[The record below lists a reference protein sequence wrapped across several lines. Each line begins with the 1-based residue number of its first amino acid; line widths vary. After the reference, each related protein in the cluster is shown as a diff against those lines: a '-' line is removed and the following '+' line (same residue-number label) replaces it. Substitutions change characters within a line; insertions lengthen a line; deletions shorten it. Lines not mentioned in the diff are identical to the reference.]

1 MNKNFK
7 VTREKEGEQKPTR
20 YFSKKQEKKVAKELN
35 GNRQLNSGAT
45 PFIKGDVST
54 ELFLIE
60 CKTKTKPCETIS
72 IHKEWLE
79 KNDKES
85 LLMGKKYSALAF
97 DFGDGELHYIIDKYL
112 FEDLCNYLNMEGN
125 NENNR

>member
-7 VTREKEGEQKPTR
+7 TTRVKEGDNKPTR
-20 YFSKKQEKKVAKELN
+20 YFSKKQENKVAKELS
-35 GNRQLNSGAT
+35 GQRQINSGAT

-54 ELFLIE
+54 DLFLIE
-60 CKTKTKPCETIS
+60 CKTKTTPCKSIS

-97 DFGDGELHYIIDKYL
+97 DFGDGDLHYIIDRYL
-112 FEDLCNYLNMEGN
+112 FEELCDYLEGN
-125 NENNR
+125 DENNC